1 MTLFSHNISCHASK
15 FFLVDD
21 SKLIWRI
28 MKREKMIE
36 NIETLRALNLKIL
49 YKKISPEKKIKNNSG
64 IVI

>member
-1 MTLFSHNISCHASK
+1 MLRS
-15 FFLVDD
+15 FFVVDA

-36 NIETLRALNLKIL
+36 KIETFRALNLEIL
-49 YKKISPEKKIKNNSG
+49 NKKISPEKKIKNNSG